1 MFSGEGARR
10 YAHIWARAGA
20 AVGYVPMSPADTE
33 RMLHNH
39 TLVLAEALLGEP
51 FTVQPAHAVGRALVE
66 AHFTAPEFLDQTL
79 LTFGRDF
86 VVHLAPD
93 GLAHGKLADRVVALE
108 AALAA
113 GYARA
118 LRDRTF
124 AQQERIGRAVWDARN
139 QIEQALRASEAR
151 FRAVFAGA
159 AIGIGIGDMEG
170 RILDVNQAFAD
181 MLGYTVDEM
190 REINVAELFYP
201 DDAPGMW
208 EMYGEMLDG
217 KRDGAR
223 LEKRYYRK
231 DRSILWT
238 DLAVSLI
245 RDDDGHPRFTVA
257 MVEDI
262 TDRYELQE
270 RLRFQA
276 LHDPLTGL
284 PNRTLFF
291 ERLAAVFDGG
301 ASRVGV
307 CFLDLDGFKAV
318 NDSLGHYVGDELLVV
333 VAKRL
338 AACVSARGH
347 LVARM
352 GGDEFVILV
361 EDSTGTEAAI
371 AVAEAALAAVAEPV
385 RIDSHQPLSVTAS
398 VGIVERSVAGTSPTD
413 VMKAADTT
421 LYWAKADGRGRWSM
435 FDPVRGA
442 HQLARAALA
451 AALPGALDRGEF
463 TLEYQPIVAL
473 DGGGLRAVEALVRW
487 RHPELGMVPP
497 DRFIGL
503 AEETGMIVR
512 LGRWVLETACAQ
524 GAAWNASFPGAE
536 LVVSVNLAVRQ
547 ANAPGIVEEVAGVL
561 ARTGLPPDLLQLEL
575 TESAVMPTAGEPVR
589 SLRGL
594 AATGVRIAIDDFG
607 TGYSNLAYL
616 RRLPI
621 HSLKLAGPFIEG
633 LRSGDLIDSASV
645 ADERIVDALVRL
657 AHALGLTVTAEA
669 VETVEQADLLR
680 GLGCDTAQ
688 GLHFGRPTQAENIT
702 AVLRRSW
709 VAAVPRPP
717 STHLPVATPTPPPP
731 APFPRTSPF
740 PRTVPTA
747 PLPPTAPPPPTAPI
761 APTARTAPSIKGKRP
776 WIDLQ
781 TTTIRP

>member
-1 MFSGEGARR
+1 VER

-20 AVGYVPMSPADTE
+20 TLGYVPMSRDETE
-33 RMLHNH
+33 RVLYSHA
-39 TLVLAEALLGEP
+39 LVLAETLVAEP
-51 FTVQPAHAVGRALVE
+51 FTAAPAHSVGRALVE
-66 AHFTAPEFLDQTL
+66 AHLTAPEFLDQTL
-79 LTFGRDF
+79 LAFGRRF
-86 VVHLAPD
+86 LELVVP
-93 GLAHGKLADRVVALE
+93 GEADRYADRAVAVQ
-108 AALAA
+108 AALAT
-113 GYARA
+113 GYARG
-118 LRDRTF
+118 LRDRTLS
-124 AQQERIGRAVWDARN
+124 QQEHIGRAFWLARN
-139 QIEQALRASEAR
+139 QIQHDLQASEAR

-159 AIGIGIGDMEG
+159 AIGIGIADMDG
-170 RILDVNQAFAD
+170 RIVEVNQAFAD
-181 MLGYTVDEM
+181 MLGYNADEM
-190 REINVAELFYP
+190 REINVSELFYP

-208 EMYGEMLDG
+208 DLYKELIEG
-217 KRDGAR
+217 KRDGVR
-223 LEKRYYRK
+223 VEKRYYRK
-231 DRSILWT
+231 DRTVLWT
-238 DLAVSLI
+238 DLSVSLI
-245 RDDDGHPRFTVA
+245 RDEDGQPRFTVA

-291 ERLAAVFDGG
+291 ERLAAVFDGAMAPG
-301 ASRVGV
+301 QPRERRQAEPRVGV

-333 VAKRL
+333 VARRL
-338 AACVSARGH
+338 AESVAARGH

-352 GGDEFVILV
+352 GGDEFVILM
-361 EDSTGTEAAI
+361 EDSSGIDAAVE
-371 AVAEAALAAVAEPV
+371 VAEAALAAVAEPV
-385 RIDSHQPLSVTAS
+385 KIDSHQPLSVTAS
-398 VGIVERSVAGTSPTD
+398 IGIVERPVDGTSPTE

-421 LYWAKADGRGRWSM
+421 LYWAKAEGRGRWAV

-463 TLEYQPIVAL
+463 TLEYQPIVGLAS
-473 DGGGLRAVEALVRW
+473 GRLRAVEALVRW

-512 LGRWVLETACAQ
+512 LGRWVLEEACAQ
-524 GAAWNASFPGAE
+524 AARWHSEFPDSG

-547 ANAPGIVEEVAGVL
+547 ANAPGIVEEVADVL
-561 ARTGLPPDLLQLEL
+561 ERTGLPAAQLQLEL

-594 AATGVRIAIDDFG
+594 AETGVRIAIDDFG

-633 LRSGDLIDSASV
+633 LRSGSVVDSASI

-669 VETVEQADLLR
+669 VETAQQAELLR
-680 GLGCDTAQ
+680 ALDCDTGQ
-688 GLHFGRPTQAENIT
+688 GLLFGGATSADDIT
-702 AVLRRSW
+702 ARLRS
-709 VAAVPRPP
+709 A
-717 STHLPVATPTPPPP
+717 H
-731 APFPRTSPF
+731 
-740 PRTVPTA
+740 
-747 PLPPTAPPPPTAPI
+747 
-761 APTARTAPSIKGKRP
+761 
-776 WIDLQ
+776 
-781 TTTIRP
+781 